1 MRHYENLVVI
11 KATLTNEEI
20 ESQVEALKQTIVD
33 NGGEIVAVNNMGIKK
48 LAYEVQKQKRG
59 YYTNI
64 FYKIAPN
71 AIKEIERLERLN
83 EDVIKFITV
92 KYDNKREVAA
102 FDQMVNKI
110 IKKQTAKATP
120 APTPTPAPAS
130 AEETPV
136 IEDVKEEAP
145 VEETTTTE

>member
-120 APTPTPAPAS
+120 VPTPTPAPVS

-136 IEDVKEEAP
+136 VEDVKEEAP

>member
-120 APTPTPAPAS
+120 TPTPAPVS

-136 IEDVKEEAP
+136 VEDVKEEAP

>member
-136 IEDVKEEAP
+136 VEDVKEEAP

>member
-20 ESQVEALKQTIVD
+20 ESQVESLKQTIVD
-33 NGGEIVAVNNMGIKK
+33 NGGEIVVVNNMGIKK

-110 IKKQTAKATP
+110 IKRQTAKATP
-120 APTPTPAPAS
+120 TPAPVS
-130 AEETPV
+130 VEETPV
-136 IEDVKEEAP
+136 VEDVKEEAP

>member
-120 APTPTPAPAS
+120 TPTPAPAS

-136 IEDVKEEAP
+136 VEDVKEEAP

>member
-120 APTPTPAPAS
+120 APTPAPVS

-136 IEDVKEEAP
+136 VEDVKEEAP

>member
-1 MRHYENLVVI
+1 
-11 KATLTNEEI
+11 
-20 ESQVEALKQTIVD
+20 
-33 NGGEIVAVNNMGIKK
+33 
-48 LAYEVQKQKRG
+48 VQKQNRG

-110 IKKQTAKATP
+110 IKRQTAKATP
-120 APTPTPAPAS
+120 TPAPVS
-130 AEETPV
+130 VEETPV
-136 IEDVKEEAP
+136 VEDVKEEAP
-145 VEETTTTE
+145 VEETTTTTE